1 MPPATLQIDVLT
13 RLLPNGQQEQL
24 RFIRGVNVIVGP
36 ANAGKT
42 KWLETLDYLLGDE
55 ISADERREDPIF
67 AKYQAAHALLRV
79 ADEELAV
86 ERRWNEPGGLNKV
99 FVNQEAVSLKEYRA
113 LLMQKLG
120 IPLVHYPQGNPY
132 GPRAWPEL
140 GWRSLVRHIYRRQRL
155 WTDIADQQP
164 DVEQYACL
172 VEFLGV
178 AERAFSSDY
187 GDLVAKQ
194 KKITELQFKR
204 DQFMQMLQE
213 VTRDLV
219 VSEDLGVALTPVSI
233 QTAEARMRADEAE
246 LFKQRD
252 ALLLSLRSQQ
262 SNTESQAES
271 AQNSPLDQLSE
282 RLVATQQEREALLG
296 ALKKTQARQVEL
308 AARRQLLEDE
318 LGRLERATEAGSL
331 FADLKVTHCPACDQE
346 VSTSDALAG
355 SCYVC
360 KQPIDQAGVFAA
372 AEKRLDFEREQIRA
386 EVEETGELLSQ
397 IAVEINRLVQDGSR
411 LFEETTRIQ
420 QALRPVRRAVAAIL
434 PPELTLIDMNVGSI
448 QEQIRQLDRLRTSL
462 NKREALAGQIQELQ
476 TQTAQLEAA
485 VTAKT
490 ANLDFST
497 LGDWISD
504 SMNDYLNQITKL
516 NPNSWTA
523 KPVSV
528 QLTDSSFQIKVGGGN
543 WKRKLGGTLTLY
555 LLLAYHYSLLNL
567 TVRPTARYPGLVI
580 LDFPAELEDGTSIAD
595 KENFVVQPFIDFL
608 TQHAA
613 TPMQVISAG
622 SAFESL
628 QGVNRIELKHIWK
641 E

>member
-1 MPPATLQIDVLT
+1 MSPPTLQIDVLT
-13 RLLPNGQQEQL
+13 RVLPNGQQEQL
-24 RFIRGVNVIVGP
+24 RFIQGVNLIVGP

-55 ISADERREDPIF
+55 IPADERREDPIF
-67 AKYQAAHALLRV
+67 VKYQAAHALFRLG
-79 ADEELAV
+79 DEELAI

-99 FVNQEAVSLKEYRA
+99 FVNQEALSLKEYRA
-113 LLMQKLG
+113 LLMEKLG

-164 DVEQYACL
+164 DVEQHACL

-178 AERAFSSDY
+178 AERVFSSDY

-194 KKITELQFKR
+194 KTITELQFKR

-219 VSEDLGVALTPVSI
+219 VSEDLGVALTPESI
-233 QTAEARMRADEAE
+233 QTAEARMRAEEEE
-246 LFKQRD
+246 LSKQRD

-262 SNTESQAES
+262 SDTDSQTET

-282 RLVATQQEREALLG
+282 RLVATQQEREMLMG
-296 ALKKTQARQVEL
+296 ALTKTQARQLEL

-318 LGRLERATEAGSL
+318 LGRLERAAEAGGL

-346 VSTSDALAG
+346 ISTTDVRAD

-360 KQPIDQAGVFAA
+360 KQPIDQTGVFAA
-372 AEKRLDFEREQIRA
+372 AEKRLEFEREQIRS
-386 EVEETGELLSQ
+386 EVEETSELLSQ
-397 IAVEINRLVQDGSR
+397 IAAEINRLVQDGSR
-411 LFEETTRIQ
+411 LSAEATRIQ

-434 PPELTLIDMNVGSI
+434 PPELTLIDMNVGRI
-448 QEQIRQLDRLRTSL
+448 QEQIRQLERLRTSL
-462 NKREALAGQIQELQ
+462 NKREAIAAKIQELQ
-476 TQTAQLEAA
+476 ALTAKLEAA

-490 ANLDFST
+490 ADLDFST

-504 SMNDYLNQITKL
+504 SMNDYLNQITRL

-523 KPVSV
+523 QPVSV

-608 TQHAA
+608 ALHVA